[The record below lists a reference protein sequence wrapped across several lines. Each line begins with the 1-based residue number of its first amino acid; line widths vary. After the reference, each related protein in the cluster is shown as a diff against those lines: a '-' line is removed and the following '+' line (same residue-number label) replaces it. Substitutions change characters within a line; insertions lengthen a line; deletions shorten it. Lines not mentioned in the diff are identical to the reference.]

1 MNWIKKARTQAK
13 LTQKQLCEKYQI
25 PHRTLQDWENDK
37 NTPPPYVMYPLLR
50 CIAVDF
56 GINLKDTD
64 ADKTY
69 TLTYADG
76 TPLND
81 ADEAYVRAE
90 NEAKKVELIKID
102 SPNVRT
108 YKCSSGFIF
117 KAKHNKQILS
127 D

>member
-1 MNWIKKARTQAK
+1 
-13 LTQKQLCEKYQI
+13 
-25 PHRTLQDWENDK
+25 
-37 NTPPPYVMYPLLR
+37 MYPLLR

-56 GINLKDTD
+56 GINLKATD

-81 ADEAYVRAE
+81 VDEAYVRAE
-90 NEAKKVELIKID
+90 NEAKKVELIKVD
-102 SPNVRT
+102 NSGVRT
-108 YKCSSGFIF
+108 YKCSNGFIF

>member
-1 MNWIKKARTQAK
+1 
-13 LTQKQLCEKYQI
+13 
-25 PHRTLQDWENDK
+25 
-37 NTPPPYVMYPLLR
+37 MYPLLR

-56 GINLKDTD
+56 GINLKGTG

-90 NEAKKVELIKID
+90 NEAKKVVLIKID

-108 YKCSSGFIF
+108 YKCANGFIF
-117 KAKHNKQILS
+117 KAVRLS
-127 D
+127 AR